1 MVNAVNLI
9 SEESIGGVAAG
20 LFFGNFGLEARN
32 LGLQSL
38 NPLFQFGHGNCI
50 KIFADNHVG
59 RLFRFVVEVHGPGS
73 LLASHFAIAEAGS
86 ATHCGTKRNEGMKA
100 IEIKAPGGPEVLQ
113 IGEFPTPQPGKG
125 QVLVKVHAAGVNR
138 PDILQRQGG
147 YPPPPGAP
155 ATPGLEIAGEV
166 TALGEGAARYR
177 VGDKVCAL
185 VPGGGYAEYCV
196 VAEDNALPVPQGFSM
211 IEAAA
216 VPETYFTVWTNV
228 FDRGRLQ
235 PGETILIHGGSSGIG
250 TTAVQLAKAFG
261 STIVVTAG
269 SDEKCAECLG
279 LGADA
284 AINYRTQDFVEVL
297 KTRNI
302 APDVILDMV
311 GGDYVARNLRCIAM
325 NGRIVNIAF
334 QKGSKVEIDLLPV
347 MLKRLTLTGSTLRPR
362 TVAEKA
368 EIAKSLEAKA
378 WPLFSAGKC
387 KPVIFKTFPLA
398 DAAGAHRL
406 MESSQHVGKIVLTV

>member
-1 MVNAVNLI
+1 M
-9 SEESIGGVAAG
+9 
-20 LFFGNFGLEARN
+20 
-32 LGLQSL
+32 
-38 NPLFQFGHGNCI
+38 FQFGHGNGI
-50 KIFADNHVG
+50 EIFADNHVG
-59 RLFRFVVEVHGPGS
+59 RLFRFVIEVHGFGS

-86 ATHCGTKRNEGMKA
+86 ATHCGTKREAGMKA
-100 IEIKAPGGPEVLQ
+100 IKIKTPGGPEVLQ
-113 IGEFPTPQPGKG
+113 IGELVMPQAGKG

-166 TALGEGAARYR
+166 TTAGERYR
-177 VGDKVCAL
+177 VGDKICAL

-196 VAEDNALPVPQGFSM
+196 VAEDNALPVPPGFSM

-228 FDRGRLQ
+228 FDRARLQ

-250 TTAVQLAKAFG
+250 TTAIQLAKTFG
-261 STIVVTAG
+261 STVVVTAG
-269 SDEKCAECLG
+269 SDEKCAECLR
-279 LGADA
+279 LGADV
-284 AINYRTQDFVEVL
+284 AINYRTQDFVEDL
-297 KTRNI
+297 RTRAI

-334 QKGSKVEIDLLPV
+334 QKGSKVEVDLLPV

-368 EIAKSLEAKA
+368 EIAKSLEAKV
-378 WPLFSAGKC
+378 WPLFAAGKC

-398 DAAGAHRL
+398 EASEAHRL
-406 MESSQHVGKIVLTV
+406 MESSQHVGKIILTV